1 MKNKKII
8 LIIGA
13 VELVTGCYFSRIT
26 TDNRNIKEKAK
37 EQQQALKCYKYLY
50 NEDDILT
57 GCERYFERDTW
68 FQEYIKEEKER
79 ELQEV

>member
-8 LIIGA
+8 LIVGA
-13 VELVTGCYFSRIT
+13 VALVTGCYFSKII

-37 EQQQALKCYKYLY
+37 EQEQALKCYKYLY

-57 GCERYFERDTW
+57 GCEKYFKGDTW
-68 FQEYIKEEKER
+68 FEEYTKEEKTR
-79 ELQEV
+79 EPQEV

>member
-8 LIIGA
+8 LTIGA
-13 VELVTGCYFSRIT
+13 VALVTGCYFSKIT
-26 TDNRNIKEKAK
+26 TDNRNIKEKTK

-50 NEDDILT
+50 NYDDILT
-57 GCERYFERDTW
+57 GCARYFERDAW
-68 FQEYIKEEKER
+68 FKEYLKENKER

>member
-8 LIIGA
+8 LTIGV
-13 VELVTGCYFSRIT
+13 VELVTGCYFSKIT

-57 GCERYFERDTW
+57 GCEKYFKNDEW
-68 FQEYIKEEKER
+68 FQEYLKENKGR
-79 ELQEV
+79 EPQEV

>member
-8 LIIGA
+8 LTIGA
-13 VELVTGCYFSRIT
+13 VALVTGCYFSKII
-26 TDNRNIKEKAK
+26 TDNRNIKEKEK
-37 EQQQALKCYKYLY
+37 EQEQALKCYKYLY

-57 GCERYFERDTW
+57 GCNKYFKNDAW
-68 FQEYIKEEKER
+68 FKEYMKENKAR